1 MEKSRHI
8 RKGTIIVCVNGS
20 ADERKLPIRRAIVLV
35 CPASGSTSGKT
46 AAQKNPIRFGD
57 PAHGRPQY
65 MKVTDSDGCCTFEDI
80 EPGAYDVYCRAFVPL
95 AAEHVE
101 VEAGCVR
108 EVCFDDTVRVA
119 VTQKIST
126 ADCKEI
132 PCDRA
137 IVGRPLLLSTEIAL
151 GKTGGGDD
159 FGKIRIGENII
170 HNLRWDTS
178 GLGTL
183 TSLHDRNEVMQYT
196 PSEAGR
202 SRIAM
207 SVYGY
212 PYDPENGPLA
222 ELPGLPQD
230 GPEMGAEI
238 EILAE
243 DRPVQAVNGVLD
255 VTLRRSGTPPTRDQA
270 LWVAIRNRTQA
281 IAFSNSGGGGFK
293 AFVDRVLCERKVP
306 AGVVLDRKFN
316 DLGVNG
322 YGVGAYDLLKTAA
335 EVFLLLECGA
345 DGRVAIGDGALFS
358 PLEESSRLG
367 RPVSIDKVRAWLSAY
382 MPQGRLPYLDRV
394 LQAAFPGMEVGNMY
408 CDDTL
413 SAWVDCPC
421 MLELIWSYWHEEGML
436 VQSINTIARRFQNIR
451 APGDRDP
458 LAHLE
463 IAPLRPLN
471 NILWGYVQDE
481 HNRLTVKR
489 RAYEYDHHYGL
500 TLYGKAVPA
509 LRTADSRSKF
519 IEGFHNLLHACSQFY
534 KDHNDTTVIPD
545 GFPLLNALKE
555 VHLLLAQG
563 AHNQFGDL
571 PWTARVEMLVQ
582 EWILARPEIRDFLQS
597 RAMVPYKE
605 PWMPQ
610 VDTMKSLY
618 GWSDVGVT
626 HFRDLGVYGE
636 QILLSIRYGDWIDV
650 NDEDSAKNW
659 AIYFR
664 PEIQSYLHA
673 YRAVTGVDLTNPD
686 TVDFTTPSVLLRNR
700 MAAQP
705 RSR

>member
-1 MEKSRHI
+1 MEKSKHI
-8 RKGTIIVCVNGS
+8 RKGTIVVCVNGS
-20 ADERKLPIRRAIVLV
+20 AAGNRPPIRRAIVLV
-35 CPASGSTSGKT
+35 YPAEAATGK
-46 AAQKNPIRFGD
+46 AAAPKKPPRFGD
-57 PAHGRPQY
+57 RSLGRPAY
-65 MKVTDSDGCCTFEDI
+65 LAATGRDGCCTFEDV
-80 EPGAYDVYCRAFVPL
+80 EPGAYEVLCRGFVPL
-95 AAEHVE
+95 AAERVE
-101 VEAGCVR
+101 VQAGCVA
-108 EVCFDDTVRVA
+108 EVCFEDPVSVA
-119 VTQKIST
+119 LTPKIST
-126 ADCKEI
+126 ADCEEV

-137 IVGRPLLLSTEIAL
+137 TVGRPLLLHAEL
-151 GKTGGGDD
+151 GLAKTAA
-159 FGKIRIGENII
+159 GEDYGQPRTGTNIVRM
-170 HNLRWDTS
+170 LRWNTT
-178 GLGTL
+178 GRGTL
-183 TSLHDRNEVMQYT
+183 LPLHDRDEVMQYT
-196 PSEAGR
+196 PAEAGR

-207 SVYGY
+207 SVHGY
-212 PYDPENGPLA
+212 PFDPEGGPLA
-222 ELPGLPQD
+222 EHGGLPPE
-230 GPEMGAEI
+230 GPEMDVEAEI
-238 EILAE
+238 FAE
-243 DRPVQAVNGVLD
+243 ERPVQAIGGSLD
-255 VTLRRSGTPPTRDQA
+255 VTLRRSGTNPTRDQA

-293 AFVDRVLCERKVP
+293 AFVDRVLCERQDSGS
-306 AGVVLDRKFN
+306 AVLDRKLN
-316 DLGVNG
+316 ELGGNA

-335 EVFLLLECGA
+335 EVFLLLECG
-345 DGRVAIGDGALFS
+345 VAIAGDEPFR
-358 PLEESSRLG
+358 PLEESGRLG
-367 RPVSIDKVRAWLSAY
+367 RPATLDRVRDWLSAY
-382 MPQGRLPYLDRV
+382 MPQGRLPYLERV
-394 LQAAFPGMEVGNMY
+394 LQAAFPGQVVDNLH
-408 CDDTL
+408 CDGAL
-413 SAWVDCPC
+413 SAKVDCPC
-421 MLELIWSYWHEEGML
+421 LLELIWSYWHEEGML

-481 HNRLTVKR
+481 QHRLTVKR

-500 TLYGKAVPA
+500 ALYGKAVPA

-519 IEGFHNLLHACSQFY
+519 LEGFHNLLHVCSQFY
-534 KDHNDTTVIPD
+534 RDHNDTTVIPD

-571 PWTARVEMLVQ
+571 PWTARAEMLVQ

-605 PWMPQ
+605 AWMPQ
-610 VDTMKSLY
+610 VDTLKSLY

-686 TVDFTTPSVLLRNR
+686 TVDFTLPSVLLRKR